1 MVIGSLDHKFFMCHL
16 PPPLKSVSRE
26 LTTSWNKNLSM
37 NLWHR
42 VSKWIIFPANR
53 VSMLK
58 MSEQRTECAGFSC
71 MESTE
76 HLRSEAAHVYINLS
90 RREELWHDIS
100 PGSPTAGEGGHW
112 RPIARIKLTSLWPN
126 SSLHLSSIFK
136 SDFGKSSTVNIHFCT
151 DQGFKDL
158 FRIFMKDTCHT
169 ILYYTTLYYN

>member
-76 HLRSEAAHVYINLS
+76 HWRSEAAHVYISLS
-90 RREELWHDIS
+90 WREEVWHDIS
-100 PGSPTAGEGGHW
+100 PGSHTAGGRRSLKADSKTKTYFTLALLIFESAFEQYNQKKMGAGFE
-112 RPIARIKLTSLWPN
+112 LTSTFALTKV
-126 SSLHLSSIFK
+126 SKICL
-136 SDFGKSSTVNIHFCT
+136 
-151 DQGFKDL
+151 
-158 FRIFMKDTCHT
+158 
-169 ILYYTTLYYN
+169 